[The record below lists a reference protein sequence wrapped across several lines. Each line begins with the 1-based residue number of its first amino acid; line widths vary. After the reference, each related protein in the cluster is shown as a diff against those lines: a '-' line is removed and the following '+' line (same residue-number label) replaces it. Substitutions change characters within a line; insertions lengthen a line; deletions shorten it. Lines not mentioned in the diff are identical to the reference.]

1 MENPQINPPGQLES
15 RSDTKIFRLPTNL
28 QIKEENENLH
38 QIFGI
43 DLLQIQTG
51 QWKLRSIFIAILV
64 VGILMYDSLF
74 RSWNSCL
81 YEKREIF
88 DKN

>member
-51 QWKLRSIFIAILV
+51 Q
-64 VGILMYDSLF
+64 
-74 RSWNSCL
+74 
-81 YEKREIF
+81 
-88 DKN
+88 